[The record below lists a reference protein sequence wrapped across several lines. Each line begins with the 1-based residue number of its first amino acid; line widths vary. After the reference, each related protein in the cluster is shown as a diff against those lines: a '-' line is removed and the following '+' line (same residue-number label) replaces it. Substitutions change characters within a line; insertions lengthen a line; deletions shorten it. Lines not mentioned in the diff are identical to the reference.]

1 MKCEQASQYH
11 QPSADE
17 ADGGGVVSR
26 TRIRTAPVDQ
36 ACAAAVDQ
44 ARAAAQEIARRG
56 EVGDHLGFE
65 SQGDRIGTHY
75 FSCLDHAYRGW
86 RWAITVTRASR
97 ARNVTVSETVLLPGM
112 GSLLAPQ
119 WVPWSERL
127 LPGDLGVGDLLPT
140 SADDDR
146 LAPGF
151 TETSEDSDRQMIFE
165 YGLGRARVLSAIGR
179 DRAVRR
185 WHSGDSGPHTPL
197 AHAAPAQCSTCGFYW
212 PLAGA
217 LRTGFGV
224 CANEYAPDD
233 GRVVA
238 ADHGCGAHSE
248 AISAPPSAEQPPPI
262 LDDLGFDLMV
272 EEPVEPGPAAIT
284 GSVDD
289 AASEP
294 LGHS

>member
-1 MKCEQASQYH
+1 MI
-11 QPSADE
+11 
-17 ADGGGVVSR
+17 R
-26 TRIRTAPVDQ
+26 TRTRSAPADA
-36 ACAAAVDQ
+36 ACAAAVDL
-44 ARAAAQEIARRG
+44 ARAAAEQIARPG
-56 EVGDHLGFE
+56 EVGEHLGFE
-65 SQGDRIGTHY
+65 PEGDRVGTHY
-75 FSCLDHAYRGW
+75 FACLDRAYRGW
-86 RWAITVTRASR
+86 RWAVTVTRASR
-97 ARNVTVSETVLLPGM
+97 AKIVTVSETCLVHGP

-127 LPGDLGVGDLLPT
+127 RPGDLGVGDLLPAP
-140 SADDDR
+140 ADDDR
-146 LAPGF
+146 LAPGY
-151 TETSEDSDRQMIFE
+151 TETSDDVDRQMIFE

-185 WHSGDSGPHTPL
+185 WHSGESGPHTPI

-217 LRTGFGV
+217 LRLGFGV

-248 AISAPPSAEQPPPI
+248 AAVVTHSVEQAPPI
-262 LDDLGFDLMV
+262 LDDLGFDLM
-272 EEPVEPGPAAIT
+272 EEPVGEAEGGVAEGEPDLS
-284 GSVDD
+284 GSVDEES
-289 AASEP
+289 SEP

>member
-1 MKCEQASQYH
+1 MNRTR
-11 QPSADE
+11 
-17 ADGGGVVSR
+17 SR
-26 TRIRTAPVDQ
+26 TFTVDQ
-36 ACAAAVDQ
+36 ACAAAVEQ
-44 ARAAAQEIARRG
+44 ARGAADEIARPG

-65 SQGDRIGTHY
+65 AEGERIVTHY
-75 FSCLDHAYRGW
+75 FACLDRAYRGW
-86 RWAITVTRASR
+86 RWAITMTRASR
-97 ARNVTVSETVLLPGM
+97 ARNVTVSETVLLPGA
-112 GSLLAPQ
+112 GALLPPA

-140 SADDDR
+140 SDDDDR

-151 TETSEDSDRQMIFE
+151 TETDDDADRQMIFE

-179 DRAVRR
+179 DRAVHR
-185 WHSGDSGPHTPL
+185 WHAGDSGPHTPL

-217 LRTGFGV
+217 LRLGFGV

-233 GRVVA
+233 GKVVA

-248 AISAPPSAEQPPPI
+248 AAIVTPAGVEQPMPI
-262 LDDLGFDLMV
+262 LDDLGYDLMP
-272 EEPVEPGPAAIT
+272 EEGVPAA
-284 GSVDD
+284 GSVEDEG
-289 AASEP
+289 AEP

>member
-1 MKCEQASQYH
+1 M
-11 QPSADE
+11 
-17 ADGGGVVSR
+17 SR
-26 TRIRTAPVDQ
+26 TRSRTFAVDQ
-36 ACAAAVDQ
+36 ACAAAVEP
-44 ARAAAQEIARRG
+44 ARAAAEEIARPG
-56 EVGDHLGFE
+56 EVGEHLGFE
-65 SQGDRIGTHY
+65 SEAERVVTHY
-75 FSCLDHAYRGW
+75 FACLDRAYRGW

-97 ARNVTVSETVLLPGM
+97 ARNVTVSETVLLPG
-112 GSLLAPQ
+112 GGALLPPA

-140 SADDDR
+140 SDDDDR

-151 TETSEDSDRQMIFE
+151 TETDDDSDRQMIFE

-179 DRAVRR
+179 DRAVHR
-185 WHSGDSGPHTPL
+185 WHAGDSGPHTPL

-217 LRTGFGV
+217 LRLGFGV

-233 GRVVA
+233 GKVVA

-248 AISAPPSAEQPPPI
+248 AAVVAPAGVEQAMPI
-262 LDDLGFDLMV
+262 LDDLGYDLMEEGTPAVGSV
-272 EEPVEPGPAAIT
+272 EEEV
-284 GSVDD
+284 
-289 AASEP
+289 SEP

>member
-1 MKCEQASQYH
+1 M
-11 QPSADE
+11 
-17 ADGGGVVSR
+17 SR
-26 TRIRTAPVDQ
+26 TRSRAAVPDP
-36 ACAAAVDQ
+36 ACAAAVDL
-44 ARAAAQEIARRG
+44 ARAAVEENVRPEHVG
-56 EVGDHLGFE
+56 EHLAAE
-65 SQGDRIGTHY
+65 AEGDRVVTHY
-75 FSCLDHAYRGW
+75 FACLDRAYRGW
-86 RWAITVTRASR
+86 RWAVTVARAAR
-97 ARNVTVSETVLLPGM
+97 ARNVTVSEVVLLPGA
-112 GSLLAPQ
+112 GALLPPE

-127 LPGDLGVGDLLPT
+127 RPGDLGVGDLLPT
-140 SADDDR
+140 PDDDDR

-151 TETSEDSDRQMIFE
+151 TETDDETDRQMIFE
-165 YGLGRARVLSAIGR
+165 YGLGRARVLSRIGR

-185 WHSGDSGPHTPL
+185 WHAGESGPHTPL

-217 LRTGFGV
+217 LRIGFGV

-248 AISAPPSAEQPPPI
+248 AAVLPHQVEPTSPI
-262 LDDLGFDLMV
+262 LDDLVYDTAEAEPDL
-272 EEPVEPGPAAIT
+272 T

-289 AASEP
+289 ATPEP